1 MELRVGRFAA
11 GIKHGDSR
19 PGRVGDVPTRVRHER
34 VRLDELVLQLPGKG
48 GGTMKRLVEIE
59 EGSQRRRGV
68 EDGRNKQPAKDEEGG
83 RDVEGKGEE
92 VGQSQM

>member
-48 GGTMKRLVEIE
+48 GG
-59 EGSQRRRGV
+59 
-68 EDGRNKQPAKDEEGG
+68 DDEEIG
-83 RDVEGKGEE
+83 
-92 VGQSQM
+92 